1 MNNYDNYDNYIVEVD
16 NVSMNFRLPKEKI
29 GSLKEYIVKYFNRS
43 IQYNDFYALKNI
55 SFKIKRGDTVGI
67 LGANGSG
74 KSTLLK
80 CICGVYPP
88 SEGHVTVRGSIA
100 PLIEL
105 GAGFDPELTARENI
119 FLNGAVMGFD
129 EKFIKEKYEEIVEF
143 SELKQFMDVPIK
155 NFSSGM
161 FARLG
166 FSAATIVQPD
176 ILIVDEILG
185 VGDVAFQKKCHER
198 MERMRSNKTTML
210 FVSHSL
216 AQVRELCTKA
226 IWLRRGIK
234 VMDGDSE
241 KVCDAYEKWSAE
253 HSVFE

>member
-1 MNNYDNYDNYIVEVD
+1 MNDNIIEVK
-16 NVSMNFRLPKEKI
+16 NISMNFRLPKEKI
-29 GSLKEYIVKYFNRS
+29 GSLKEYVVKYLKGS
-43 IQYNDFYALKNI
+43 LQYDDFFALKDV
-55 SFKIKRGDTVGI
+55 SFKVKKGDTVGI

-88 SEGHVTVRGSIA
+88 SKGEIIVRGSIA

-105 GAGFDPELTARENI
+105 GAGFDPDLTARENV
-119 FLNGAVMGFD
+119 FLNGAVMGFE
-129 EKFIKEKYEEIVEF
+129 EKFMKERYEDIVEF
-143 SELKQFMDVPIK
+143 SELRQFMDLPIK

-185 VGDVAFQKKCHER
+185 VGDAAFQRKCHER
-198 MERMRSNKTTML
+198 MEKMRSNGTTML

-216 AQVRELCTKA
+216 DQVKELCSKA
-226 IWLRRGIK
+226 IWLRRGMK
-234 VMDGDSE
+234 VMDGDAE
-241 KVCDAYEKWSAE
+241 KICDEYEKWSSE
-253 HSVFE
+253 HTAFE